1 MSACQNEECTR
12 SEPNLLTSG
21 YLCLI
26 TSSFPGIGVACTDN
40 AMDKDRRMKN
50 VLIVD
55 DERYFLLSL
64 VEGLGT
70 YAADFN
76 TLTAENG
83 KKAVDV
89 LNKTGIDLVV
99 TDLKM
104 PEMDGFELL
113 AFMTKNYPA
122 IPVIVMTAYCT
133 PEIKTR
139 LDMIGSFKLLEKP
152 LDFKEL
158 VDYIFAELSNIS
170 KGYIRGIT
178 LPAFLQLVE
187 MEKKTCTLT
196 IRSRGRRGFLYFSD
210 GALMDADNGKD
221 HQEKAALDIVCWDEA
236 EIEISSVCREK
247 NRNIPT
253 TLSHLLLE
261 GFRLKDEE
269 KRECSN
275 GGNPV
280 YGGNPA
286 TLSGPEDFSSILP
299 DSSDHAG
306 SDAGQRKSDGVKTKK
321 EGMTKEEAMAS
332 ANDILIEFSKLQGV
346 DAVCLVGRD
355 GFLLDSISRTGI
367 DTEMIGAIASS
378 GFGSAESMGRQLGK
392 GVMSISMI
400 EFDKGPV
407 MFSPVGDDAFLVIVA
422 ERDSNLGM
430 IRLKLKKHSAE
441 LATAAA
447 I

>member
-1 MSACQNEECTR
+1 
-12 SEPNLLTSG
+12 
-21 YLCLI
+21 
-26 TSSFPGIGVACTDN
+26 
-40 AMDKDRRMKN
+40 MDKNRRMKN

-76 TLTAENG
+76 TLIAENG
-83 KKAVDV
+83 KKAVDI

-122 IPVIVMTAYCT
+122 IPVIVITAYCT

-139 LDMIGSFKLLEKP
+139 LEMIGSFKVLEKP
-152 LDFKEL
+152 LDFKDL
-158 VDYIFAELSNIS
+158 VDYIFVELSTIS

-187 MEKKTCTLT
+187 MERKTCTLT
-196 IRSRGRRGFLYFSD
+196 IRARGRRGFLYFSN
-210 GALMDADNGKD
+210 GELMDADNGID
-221 HQEKAALDIVCWDEA
+221 RQEKAALDIVCWDEA
-236 EIEISSVCREK
+236 EIEISSICREK

-253 TLSHLLLE
+253 TLSHLLME

-269 KRECSN
+269 KRAGGN
-275 GGNPV
+275 GGGLNHEGEPV
-280 YGGNPA
+280 
-286 TLSGPEDFSSILP
+286 TQSGPENFSSVLV
-299 DSSDHAG
+299 
-306 SDAGQRKSDGVKTKK
+306 DAGADTGDTGHGQSAGDKIKT
-321 EGMTKEEAMAS
+321 EGITKEEAMAS
-332 ANDILIEFSKLQGV
+332 AKDILNEFSKLQGV

-378 GFGSAESMGRQLGK
+378 GFGASESMGRQLGK

-422 ERDSNLGM
+422 EKDSNLGM
-430 IRLKLKKHSAE
+430 IRLKLKKHSTE

>member
-1 MSACQNEECTR
+1 
-12 SEPNLLTSG
+12 
-21 YLCLI
+21 
-26 TSSFPGIGVACTDN
+26 
-40 AMDKDRRMKN
+40 MDKSRRMKN

-83 KKAVDV
+83 KKAVDI
-89 LNKTGIDLVV
+89 LNKTAVDLVV

-139 LDMIGSFKLLEKP
+139 LDLLGSFKVLEKP
-152 LDFKEL
+152 LDFKDL
-158 VDYIFAELSNIS
+158 VDVIFAELASIS

-187 MEKKTCTLT
+187 MERKTCTLT
-196 IRSRGRRGFLYFSD
+196 IRSHNRRGFLYFSD
-210 GALMDADNGKD
+210 GELMDADNGND
-221 HQEKAALDIVCWDEA
+221 RHEKAALDIVCWDEA

-247 NRNIPT
+247 TRNIPT
-253 TLSHLLLE
+253 SLSYLLME
-261 GFRLKDEE
+261 GFRLNDEE
-269 KRECSN
+269 KRNGDN
-275 GGNPV
+275 GGAA
-280 YGGNPA
+280 YTEGGPA
-286 TLSGPEDFSSILP
+286 LHADPEDFASLLRDTEP
-299 DSSDHAG
+299 AAG
-306 SDAGQRKSDGVKTKK
+306 LQPTGNKTNK
-321 EGMTKEEAMAS
+321 ERMTKEEAMAS
-332 ANDILIEFSKLQGV
+332 AKDILNEFSKLQGV

-378 GFGSAESMGRQLGK
+378 GFGASESMGRQLGK

>member
-1 MSACQNEECTR
+1 
-12 SEPNLLTSG
+12 
-21 YLCLI
+21 
-26 TSSFPGIGVACTDN
+26 
-40 AMDKDRRMKN
+40 MKN

-83 KKAVDV
+83 KKAVDI
-89 LNKTGIDLVV
+89 LKKTGIDLVV

-139 LDMIGSFKLLEKP
+139 LELMGSFKVLEKP
-152 LDFKEL
+152 LDFKDL
-158 VDYIFAELSNIS
+158 VDSIFAELSSIS

-187 MEKKTCTLT
+187 MERKTCTLT
-196 IRSRGRRGFLYFSD
+196 IRSRGRKGFLYFTD
-210 GALMDADNGKD
+210 GELMDADNGKD
-221 HQEKAALDIVCWDEA
+221 RQEEAALDIVCWDET
-236 EIEISSVCREK
+236 EIEISSICREK
-247 NRNIPT
+247 SRNIPT
-253 TLSHLLLE
+253 TLSHLLME
-261 GFRLKDEE
+261 GFRLNDE
-269 KRECSN
+269 KRRSGGN
-275 GGNPV
+275 GG
-280 YGGNPA
+280 GPA
-286 TLSGPEDFSSILP
+286 AQPGPEDFSSVLVDTGHHQSAEDTTI
-299 DSSDHAG
+299 
-306 SDAGQRKSDGVKTKK
+306 K
-321 EGMTKEEAMAS
+321 EGITKEEAMAS
-332 ANDILIEFSKLQGV
+332 AKDILNEFSKLQGV

-378 GFGSAESMGRQLGK
+378 GFGASESMGRQLGK

-422 ERDSNLGM
+422 EKDSNLGM

>member
-1 MSACQNEECTR
+1 
-12 SEPNLLTSG
+12 
-21 YLCLI
+21 
-26 TSSFPGIGVACTDN
+26 
-40 AMDKDRRMKN
+40 MKN

-104 PEMDGFELL
+104 PGMDGFELL

-133 PEIKTR
+133 PEIKNR
-139 LDMIGSFKLLEKP
+139 LDMLGSFKLLEKP
-152 LDFKEL
+152 LDFKDL
-158 VDYIFAELSNIS
+158 VDYIFAELSSIS
-170 KGYIRGIT
+170 RGYIRGIT

-187 MEKKTCTLT
+187 MERKTCTLT
-196 IRSRGRRGFLYFSD
+196 VRSRGRRGFLYFSD
-210 GALMDADNGKD
+210 GELMDADNGKE

-236 EIEISSVCREK
+236 EIEISSICREM

-253 TLSHLLLE
+253 TLSHLLME

-269 KRECSN
+269 KRAGVN
-275 GGNPV
+275 GGGFGH
-280 YGGNPA
+280 GGEPTA
-286 TLSGPEDFSSILP
+286 LSGPEDFSSVLADTGDEMTHRII
-299 DSSDHAG
+299 
-306 SDAGQRKSDGVKTKK
+306 TKN

-332 ANDILIEFSKLQGV
+332 AKDILNEFSKLQGV

-378 GFGSAESMGRQLGK
+378 GFGASESMGRQLGK

-422 ERDSNLGM
+422 EKDSNLGM